1 MLAYSLRCYKSIHV
15 VTKVADPVGIDPD
28 PFPTLE
34 EKLGPDPSFTDEKKP
49 GSNPRKNNPDS
60 DST

>member
-15 VTKVADPVGIDPD
+15 VTKVAEPGGVDPD

-34 EKLGPDPSFTDEKKP
+34 EKLGPDPTVTDEKKT
-49 GSNPRKNNPDS
+49 GSNSQKNNSDS
-60 DST
+60 DLT